1 MTAEALKFIL
11 KTQDCI
17 FNFFNGN
24 FVGLKMWWGFKF
36 VMVECGDDPNPGQ
49 CWQNLQIK
57 KYYLG
62 QNKVT
67 ETMTPQPQDPG
78 RKTNRTIVI
87 DEDYLYTQGNKTQV
101 MTQVMT
107 IRAIRGD
114 EQEVKLT
121 QDTTKNTFKIKR
133 GVNKANQHRYE
144 RSL

>member
-1 MTAEALKFIL
+1 MLAKSTNK
-11 KTQDCI
+11 D
-17 FNFFNGN
+17 
-24 FVGLKMWWGFKF
+24 
-36 VMVECGDDPNPGQ
+36 
-49 CWQNLQIK
+49 

-67 ETMTPQPQDPG
+67 ETITTQPQDPG
-78 RKTNRTIVI
+78 RKTNSTIVI

-107 IRAIRGD
+107 IRAIRED

-121 QDTTKNTFKIKR
+121 QDTTNITFKIKR

-144 RSL
+144 C

>member
-1 MTAEALKFIL
+1 MLAKSTNK
-11 KTQDCI
+11 D
-17 FNFFNGN
+17 
-24 FVGLKMWWGFKF
+24 
-36 VMVECGDDPNPGQ
+36 
-49 CWQNLQIK
+49 

-67 ETMTPQPQDPG
+67 ETITTQPQDPG
-78 RKTNRTIVI
+78 RKTNSTIVI

-107 IRAIRGD
+107 IRAIRED

-121 QDTTKNTFKIKR
+121 QDTTNITFKIKR

-144 RSL
+144 R

>member
-1 MTAEALKFIL
+1 MLAKSTNK
-11 KTQDCI
+11 D
-17 FNFFNGN
+17 
-24 FVGLKMWWGFKF
+24 
-36 VMVECGDDPNPGQ
+36 
-49 CWQNLQIK
+49 

-67 ETMTPQPQDPG
+67 ETITLQPQDPG
-78 RKTNRTIVI
+78 RKTNSTIVI

-121 QDTTKNTFKIKR
+121 QDTTNITFKIKR
-133 GVNKANQHRYE
+133 GVNKANQH
-144 RSL
+144 

>member
-1 MTAEALKFIL
+1 MLAKSTNK
-11 KTQDCI
+11 D
-17 FNFFNGN
+17 
-24 FVGLKMWWGFKF
+24 
-36 VMVECGDDPNPGQ
+36 
-49 CWQNLQIK
+49 

-67 ETMTPQPQDPG
+67 ETITTQPQDPG
-78 RKTNRTIVI
+78 RKTNSTIVI

-121 QDTTKNTFKIKR
+121 QDKTNITFKIKR

-144 RSL
+144 R